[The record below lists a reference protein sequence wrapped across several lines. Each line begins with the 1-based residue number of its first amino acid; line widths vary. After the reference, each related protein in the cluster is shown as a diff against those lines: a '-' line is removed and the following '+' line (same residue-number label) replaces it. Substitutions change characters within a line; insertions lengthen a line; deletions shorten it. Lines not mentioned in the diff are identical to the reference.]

1 MKVNGF
7 LSLVFILFI
16 FYSCEQ
22 EYDLTT
28 SVFIQD
34 EVHEGLPKYTE
45 WGYNTFGIY
54 YGRQPFVSN
63 KQVVPFTVYIQED
76 TTNFIF
82 QGTFGYPSSAVL
94 KIQFPG
100 MTFNRYQDMMTLDGS
115 KVNFKDA
122 GARVTFTVNDQEQY
136 LDIINGEMEFK
147 RLQRLFVDD
156 DLEQLILSGTFSFSI
171 VSDGIPV
178 SFSFGR
184 FDFGLSEINFFLL

>member
-1 MKVNGF
+1 MKVNVF
-7 LSLVFILFI
+7 SHLILVIII
-16 FYSCEQ
+16 FNSCEK

-28 SVFIQD
+28 SVFIED
-34 EVHEGLPKYTE
+34 EVHEGLPKYSE

-54 YGRQPFVSN
+54 YGRQPFISN
-63 KQVVPFTVYIQED
+63 SQVVPFTVYVQEN

-82 QGTFGYPSSAVL
+82 QGTFGYSSSAVL
-94 KIQFPG
+94 KIKFPG

-156 DLEQLILSGTFSFSI
+156 EMEQLILSGTFSFSI
-171 VSDGIPV
+171 LDDEIPI

-184 FDFGLSEINFFLL
+184 FDFGISELNFFLL